1 MNGYSGVG
9 CLAMARLC
17 GNMFGGKG
25 SGFRLSSVTQLMMF
39 LFSLSPGQRRPSA
52 LYWIPLL
59 WRGID
64 GALVDGEGPQS
75 TREGPQSTSGI
86 SLPQSTSGKAFVVA
100 TVNGPEIVGS
110 ESISLKLKTQTP
122 LIRTFLSCLFD
133 FC

>member
-75 TREGPQSTSGI
+75 TSVYLRQGFCGGSSQWSRDGGFGVIIIEI
-86 SLPQSTSGKAFVVA
+86 E
-100 TVNGPEIVGS
+100 NPEPVDQDI
-110 ESISLKLKTQTP
+110 
-122 LIRTFLSCLFD
+122 F
-133 FC
+133 